1 MKKILACLF
10 ATCLLVH
17 NASAQHGEY
26 DSAKTV
32 PPLKIFDNLYYVGI
46 DIVSSYLI
54 TTDDGLIVIDALY
67 GKFSNHI
74 VQSVRDL
81 GFDPKDIK
89 YILCTHGH
97 FDHSEGAEMLQKLTG
112 ARVGMTEA
120 DWQMTEGKIE
130 NAYPSVNTKLARDLV
145 LHDGETLKLGNTE
158 LKFYVT
164 PGHTLG
170 VLSISFPV
178 KEGNR
183 THNAFVFG
191 GAGLNFNGIDRTQT
205 YIRSLDRLLG
215 MKSLLQVNISNHP
228 SSGKILERAK
238 MLKDRKPADK
248 NPFVAPED
256 YLAWIMDLRSQ
267 AEKKLVEEKTK
278 EKR

>member
-10 ATCLLVH
+10 AICFLVH
-17 NASAQHGEY
+17 LVSAQHGEH

-32 PPLKIFDNLYYVGI
+32 PPFKIFDNLYYVGLEW
-46 DIVSSYLI
+46 VSSYLI
-54 TTDDGLIVIDALY
+54 TTDDGLIVVDALY
-67 GKFSNHI
+67 GKFANHI

-81 GFDPKDIK
+81 GFDPKNIK

-97 FDHSEGAEMLQKLTG
+97 YDHNEGAELLQKLTG

-130 NAYPSVNTKLARDLV
+130 NPYPSVNTTLVRDLV

-170 VLSISFPV
+170 VLSFSFPV
-178 KEGNR
+178 KDGNR
-183 THNAFVFG
+183 TYTAFMFG
-191 GAGLNFNGIDRTQT
+191 GAGLNFDGVDRTQM

-215 MKSLLQVNISNHP
+215 MKDLLQVNISNHP
-228 SSGKILERAK
+228 SSGKVLERAK
-238 MLKDRKPADK
+238 MLKVRKPADK

-256 YLAWIMDLRSQ
+256 YQAWLTDLRNQ